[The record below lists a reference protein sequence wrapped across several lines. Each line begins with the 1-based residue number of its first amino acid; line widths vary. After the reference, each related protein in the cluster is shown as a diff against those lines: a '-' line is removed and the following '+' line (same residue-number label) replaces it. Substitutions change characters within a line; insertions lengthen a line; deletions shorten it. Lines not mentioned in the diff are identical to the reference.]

1 MIDPEWDKA
10 IDDDEK
16 RVRLH
21 RKYEAERLS
30 QQAPTKA
37 PKHCYLPAPIPEGK
51 KPQDDLKYVYLS
63 TDEDGRECKATW
75 HSRTVEIDYGEFKEK
90 ELRRRQQHDPSVEI
104 VTVYRKEVFT
114 LQACGPIDEDDP
126 ESEVVL
132 RAFSCGCSDVTT
144 VRFHD
149 RWRSSRVKGGSA
161 VPAASVAGSTTS
173 TRAPH
178 VVAGAGA
185 VCVPV
190 SGAEVWVRAS
200 RSPSAPSRVPSASVV
215 VRSTSAHARHCQP
228 VSPVATRARTSVPPP
243 GMSCTTISAAL
254 RMSVCSDVLRAWA
267 RPVARSRSRVA
278 AVA

>member
-1 MIDPEWDKA
+1 MVNDGKFICKRFFSNFEKLKREVESEEAFFFNDDGVYCQVGTSIFDRWEQITLVDPEWDKA

-30 QQAPTKA
+30 QRAPTKA

-114 LQACGPIDEDDP
+114 LQACGPIDEEDP
-126 ESEVVL
+126 ESEIVPLYGRHRKHL
-132 RAFSCGCSDVTT
+132 RIED
-144 VRFHD
+144 D
-149 RWRSSRVKGGSA
+149 EP
-161 VPAASVAGSTTS
+161 VPAPFDDLLPCARGVPRCRGAFTPS
-173 TRAPH
+173 TRL
-178 VVAGAGA
+178 
-185 VCVPV
+185 V
-190 SGAEVWVRAS
+190 SIRRDRGWFLF
-200 RSPSAPSRVPSASVV
+200 
-215 VRSTSAHARHCQP
+215 QF
-228 VSPVATRARTSVPPP
+228 
-243 GMSCTTISAAL
+243 
-254 RMSVCSDVLRAWA
+254 
-267 RPVARSRSRVA
+267 
-278 AVA
+278 

>member
-30 QQAPTKA
+30 QQAPTKP
-37 PKHCYLPAPIPEGK
+37 PKHCYLPAPIPEGR

-104 VTVYRKEVFT
+104 VTIYRKEVFT

-126 ESEVVL
+126 ESEIVPLYGRHRKHL
-132 RAFSCGCSDVTT
+132 RIED
-144 VRFHD
+144 D
-149 RWRSSRVKGGSA
+149 DPVK
-161 VPAASVAGSTTS
+161 
-173 TRAPH
+173 APFDDLL
-178 VVAGAGA
+178 
-185 VCVPV
+185 P
-190 SGAEVWVRAS
+190 
-200 RSPSAPSRVPSASVV
+200 
-215 VRSTSAHARHCQP
+215 
-228 VSPVATRARTSVPPP
+228 
-243 GMSCTTISAAL
+243 
-254 RMSVCSDVLRAWA
+254 
-267 RPVARSRSRVA
+267 
-278 AVA
+278 